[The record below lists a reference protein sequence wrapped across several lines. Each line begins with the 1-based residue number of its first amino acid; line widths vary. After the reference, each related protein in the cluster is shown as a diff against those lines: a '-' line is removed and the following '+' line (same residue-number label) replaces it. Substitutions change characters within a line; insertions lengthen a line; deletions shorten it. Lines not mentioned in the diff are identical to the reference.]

1 MCGILA
7 LIQKNGTPVEQRL
20 VKAMTDDLSHR
31 GPDDEGFEFGAWFGL
46 GHKRLSIIDLSARG
60 HQPMADQ
67 TGRYVIVYNGELY
80 NYRELKKALVGRG
93 VGFVSDS
100 DTEVILA
107 AFVEWGPSCLERFMG
122 MFAFVVIDRIER
134 QAFVV
139 RDQLGIKPLYA
150 CETDDFYAFSSEIK
164 SFRHLTRFERND
176 AALYEQ
182 LMFRYVAGER
192 TIFKNISRIP
202 AGAYVRIGDGFPAQ
216 TVRYYDPA
224 DRLAASDA
232 DTIDFDDIEAS
243 LKASIYSHTVSDVG
257 YNIQLSGGV
266 DSSYITAVLAKD
278 FRHALHTYSV
288 ELDGFEH
295 DESRYQ
301 QYVSRRYDTVHHR
314 YAMGA
319 REMADHLP
327 LATWHMDMPIIHT
340 SCVFLMLLCRH
351 SRAHSK
357 VMLTGEGADELFG
370 GYGRYKISPQVRF
383 AYTLQRLGVP
393 AHALPPVWKL
403 RGLKNLLSR
412 ELGSDEQNNFGPDA
426 DRLYDGLRPD
436 LGERRDVT
444 APFSDLLRKIIVSDQ
459 KIHLIS
465 LLERQDKMSMAMS
478 VETRVPFCVF
488 TLFDAVNAIRPALRI
503 TPQPKA
509 ILKKLAEK
517 YYEPSFVYRDKVGFF
532 LPVADWLNDRRAFGG
547 YLDLL
552 TDATFRERGFYD
564 VKAVDGAIADHRS
577 GRRDCAKDL
586 MNLIKFEVWHRMF
599 IDGGART
606 PPSPG

>member
-1 MCGILA
+1 MCGIVA
-7 LIQKNGTPVEQRL
+7 LIAKNGQSPSHSLLTSL
-20 VKAMTDDLSHR
+20 TDDLRHR
-31 GPDDEGFEFGAWFGL
+31 GPDDEGYDIGPWYGL
-46 GHKRLSIIDLSARG
+46 GHKRLSIIDLSERG
-60 HQPMADQ
+60 HQPMEDR

-80 NYRELKKALVGRG
+80 NYRDLKDELAGHG
-93 VGFVSDS
+93 VDFASDS

-107 AFVEWGPSCLERFMG
+107 AFIKWGPSCLSRFIG
-122 MFAFVVIDRIER
+122 MFAFVVIDRTER
-134 QAFVV
+134 QAFIV
-139 RDQLGIKPLYA
+139 RDQLGIKPLYS

-192 TIFKNISRIP
+192 TIFKNILRIP
-202 AGAYVRIGDGFPAQ
+202 AGAYVRIGSTAPPQ
-216 TVRYYDPA
+216 TARYYDPA
-224 DRLAASDA
+224 DRLASSANGP
-232 DTIDFDDIEAS
+232 IDFDDIETS

-278 FRHALHTYSV
+278 YRHPLHTFSV
-288 ELDGFEH
+288 ELEGFEH
-295 DESRYQ
+295 DESAYQRHVSQRYG
-301 QYVSRRYDTVHHR
+301 TKHHR

-319 REMADHLP
+319 KEMADHLP

-351 SRAHSK
+351 SREHSK

-370 GYGRYKISPQVRF
+370 GYGRYMIPPQVKF
-383 AYTLQRLGVP
+383 AYALKRLGVP
-393 AHALPPVWKL
+393 ARALPPVWKL
-403 RGLKNLLSR
+403 RGLRNLLSR
-412 ELGSDEQNNFGPDA
+412 DLGCDEQNNFGPEA
-426 DRLYDGLRPD
+426 AGLYDGLSVH

-444 APFSDLLRKIIVSDQ
+444 TPFSDLLRKIIISDQ

-488 TLFDAVNAIRPALRI
+488 TLFDAVNSIRPSLRI
-503 TPQPKA
+503 KPQPKA

-517 YYEPSFVYRDKVGFF
+517 YYEPEFIYRDKVGFF
-532 LPVADWLNDRRAFGG
+532 LPVSDWLNDQHSFGG

-552 TDATFRERGFYD
+552 TDETFRQRGIYD
-564 VKAVDGAIADHRS
+564 AKAVQDAIAMHCS
-577 GRRDCAKDL
+577 GRRDRSKDL
-586 MNLIKFEVWHRMF
+586 MNLIKFEIWHRMF
-599 IDGGART
+599 IDDGART
-606 PPSPG
+606 PPISG